1 MMIARLTGTAARL
14 LCLTLLIGLATSCDS
29 ERHYADSVSVPPQ
42 TPDELRKEF
51 QDNVNGVMNS
61 PSMQPG
67 SGQAG
72 APVNVSPYVKSAPSH
87 QGHDMHDMPEAG
99 DRK

>member
-1 MMIARLTGTAARL
+1 MMIARYTGTAARL
-14 LCLTLLIGLATSCDS
+14 LCLTLLIGLATSCNND
-29 ERHYADSVSVPPQ
+29 RHYADSVSIRPQ
-42 TPDELRKEF
+42 TAEEQMKEF

-87 QGHDMHDMPEAG
+87 DGHDMHDMHESG